1 MLNLEIEST
10 DKASSVVNNVGRTL
24 VEKALRLGSKEIDV
38 TNNSFIHDAY
48 KDLYLSEKECEA
60 PRHTAGQYFKSTV
73 GQ

>member
-24 VEKALRLGSKEIDV
+24 VKKALRLGSKEIDV

-48 KDLYLSEKECEA
+48 NDLYLREKEREA
-60 PRHTAGQYFKSTV
+60 PRHTAGQCFKSTV